1 MSAEETK
8 REAGVEKTREA
19 GLEQPVISVDK
30 LVKKY
35 GERTVLKGVSFD
47 ITPGQVVALVGPS
60 GGGKST
66 ALRCMTGLEAFHDGA
81 IRVGA
86 AKLTPGP
93 LASRKTELAR
103 LRLESGLVFQTWHL
117 FPHMTALENVYEA
130 PVHVKRVPVEVARS
144 KAKVLLEKVGLSHRE
159 DAMPRN
165 MSGGEQQRCAIARAL
180 AMEPKVL
187 FMDEPTSAL
196 DPQRV
201 GDLVELLDHLKSSE
215 KLTFVIV
222 THEMKF
228 AEKLAD
234 RTLVL
239 YEGHVIEDGHP
250 KDILVAPKD
259 PRTRTFLG
267 LDEA

>member
-1 MSAEETK
+1 MT
-8 REAGVEKTREA
+8 
-19 GLEQPVISVDK
+19 SVVSVSG

-35 GERTVLKGVSFD
+35 GERTVLKGVSFE
-47 ITPGQVVALVGPS
+47 IEAGRVVALVGPS

-66 ALRCMTGLEAFHDGA
+66 ALRCMTGLEPFHEGT

-86 AKLTPGP
+86 ATLRPGP
-93 LASRKTELAR
+93 LASHRRELAK

-117 FPHMTALENVYEA
+117 FPHMSAIENVFEA
-130 PVHVKRVPVEVARS
+130 PVHVKKVPLEKARND
-144 KAKVLLEKVGLSHRE
+144 AKLLLEKVGLAHRA

-201 GDLVELLDHLKSSE
+201 GDLVELLDHLRETE
-215 KLTFVIV
+215 KLTFIIV

-228 AEKLAD
+228 AERLAD
-234 RTLVL
+234 RALVL
-239 YEGHVIEDGHP
+239 YEGHVIEDGP
-250 KDILVAPKD
+250 PAEVLAAPKD

-267 LDEA
+267 LEG